1 MIRFDPD
8 DPDETRE
15 AVRRLFAN
23 TAQAPRDVVP
33 STGLTRE
40 DLERQ
45 SAAYVRSEQG
55 QPSTGTIPGEILL
68 DPDGMPVGVGPS
80 RTVTASFGG
89 TFITAAQAEQFG
101 IAPDELPGIFII
113 DNEEY

>member
-1 MIRFDPD
+1 MNRFDPD

-23 TAQAPRDVVP
+23 ADQTPRDVMP
-33 STGLTRE
+33 QPGLTRE
-40 DLERQ
+40 VLEQQ

-55 QPSTGTIPGEILL
+55 HSSTGTIPGELIE
-68 DPDGMPVGVGPS
+68 DPDGQPIGVGPS
-80 RTVTASFGG
+80 RTVATSFGG
-89 TFITAAQAEQFG
+89 TFITQRQAEQFG
-101 IAPDELPGIFII
+101 IEPGDLPGIHII